1 MFEKVAPDTS
11 WFNRVRKRPSKGE
24 LFLGTGKYIF
34 NITEPM
40 RIETGIG

>member
-1 MFEKVAPDTS
+1 MPIFIIAL
-11 WFNRVRKRPSKGE
+11 RGE